1 MGSKQPRAHL
11 MTCLFDENSLLR
23 EKLNVALEGLKAYQ
37 GTSMSAI
44 ADKTLEEIKKIEDNR
59 KNNR

>member
-1 MGSKQPRAHL
+1 MGSKEPRAHL
-11 MTCLFDENSLLR
+11 MTFLFEENQSLR

-37 GTSMSAI
+37 GTSMSSI
-44 ADKTLEEIKKIEDNR
+44 ADKTINEIKKIEDNE

>member
-1 MGSKQPRAHL
+1 

-44 ADKTLEEIKKIEDNR
+44 ADKTLEEIKKIEDNG